1 MRSGW
6 NNQQKLNILLVTKS
20 QRELFCAQKKKL
32 MCVKMYM
39 CEYVCVCIIDEGKE
53 LKYAVESTWILEV
66 KQLIVEYN
74 YTSVEAI
81 QSWNEI
87 NKNVY
92 ESLTWTQPV
101 YIDSQILMIEKY
113 Y

>member
-1 MRSGW
+1 M
-6 NNQQKLNILLVTKS
+6 
-20 QRELFCAQKKKL
+20 
-32 MCVKMYM
+32 
-39 CEYVCVCIIDEGKE
+39 
-53 LKYAVESTWILEV
+53 
-66 KQLIVEYN
+66 VEYK
-74 YTSVEAI
+74 YKSVEAI

-101 YIDSQILMIEKY
+101 YIDSQTLMIEKY

>member
-20 QRELFCAQKKKL
+20 QKRIVLCSEKKADVCKS
-32 MCVKMYM
+32 VYVW
-39 CEYVCVCIIDEGKE
+39 VCVCMYYRWRKRA
-53 LKYAVESTWILEV
+53 KVCCWINLNIRS
-66 KQLIVEYN
+66 KTIVDYN

-101 YIDSQILMIEKY
+101 YIDSQILMTEKY

>member
-1 MRSGW
+1 M
-6 NNQQKLNILLVTKS
+6 
-20 QRELFCAQKKKL
+20 
-32 MCVKMYM
+32 
-39 CEYVCVCIIDEGKE
+39 
-53 LKYAVESTWILEV
+53 
-66 KQLIVEYN
+66 VEYK
-74 YTSVEAI
+74 YKSVEAI

-101 YIDSQILMIEKY
+101 YIYSQTLMIEKY